1 MPQKNK
7 FLAQKEKEDRQK
19 RIIIIST
26 IAVLVAVFSLV
37 AYGVLDRYVLKPKT
51 PIVQLDSRIINAVEF
66 EQRVRYQRFQIINQT
81 YQLLEFVQSLGGT
94 PDVFAYFEQQIT
106 LATTQLSQPLLIGQ
120 EVIQNIS
127 DDLIILAEAEKMG
140 IEVGKADIDQEI
152 RSVFGFF
159 PAGTPTLSPSSEP
172 RLTSTMTS
180 QQMTLVP
187 PTDSPEGDQEE
198 DQSSLPT
205 NTPQIEET
213 PEGEPDPTATPLL
226 IPTEYTLDVYEENYQ
241 NYMDVLTNEGIKEQ
255 TFQDMVKMFLV
266 RKELMNAL
274 SADLPRTQ
282 EQIWVRHI
290 LVEDELTALE
300 ITDKLTA
307 GGDFASLAAEY
318 STDETNKDNGG
329 DLGWFARG
337 MMVLPFEEA
346 AFVLEVGEISD
357 PVQTDFGW
365 HILQALGKEQML
377 IDEAAFENMRN
388 QAFTEW
394 LIEKRLEYQLE
405 INEDWISFVPSE
417 PVLPQEIIDYIQFQ
431 TTGQQPGLPT
441 EVPEQ

>member
-1 MPQKNK
+1 MPRKNK

-26 IAVLVAVFSLV
+26 IAILVAVFSLV

-51 PIVQLDSRIINAVEF
+51 PIVQLDSRTIDVVEF

-81 YQLLEFVQSLGGT
+81 YQLIEFVQSLGGT
-94 PDVFAYFEQQIT
+94 PDIFAYFEQQMI

-120 EVIQNIS
+120 EVIQTLS

-140 IEVGKADIDQEI
+140 IEVNEAQIDQEI
-152 RSVFGFF
+152 RSVFGYF
-159 PAGTPTLSPSSEP
+159 PEGTPTAIPFNEP
-172 RLTSTMTS
+172 LPTSTMTS
-180 QQMTLVP
+180 LQMTLVP

-198 DQSSLPT
+198 DQSTLPT
-205 NTPQIEET
+205 NTPQIEEI

-255 TFQDMVKMFLV
+255 TFRDMIRMYLV
-266 RKELMNAL
+266 REELINVL

-290 LVEDELTALE
+290 LVEDELTTLE
-300 ITDKLTA
+300 VTDKLTA
-307 GGDFASLAAEY
+307 GQDFVALAAEY
-318 STDETNKDNGG
+318 SSDESNKDNGG
-329 DLGWFARG
+329 DLGWFALG
-337 MMVLPFEEA
+337 MMVQPFEEA
-346 AFVLEVGEISD
+346 AFALEVGEISD

-365 HILQALGKEQML
+365 HILQSLGKEQL
-377 IDEAAFENMRN
+377 PVDEVAFEDLRD
-388 QAFTEW
+388 QAFSEW
-394 LIEKRLEYQLE
+394 IIEKRLEYEPE

-417 PVLPQEIIDYIQFQ
+417 PGLPQEVIDYIQFQ
-431 TTGQQPGLPT
+431 TSQQPAPPV
-441 EVPEQ
+441 VPQQ

>member
-1 MPQKNK
+1 MPRKNK

-26 IAVLVAVFSLV
+26 IAILVAVFSLI

-51 PIVQLDSRIINAVEF
+51 TIVQLDSRIINAVEF
-66 EQRVRYQRFQIINQT
+66 EQQVRYQRFQIINQT

-94 PDVFAYFEQQIT
+94 PDVYAYFEQQIT

-127 DDLIILAEAEKMG
+127 DDLIILAETEKMG
-140 IEVGKADIDQEI
+140 IEVDEEDIDQEI
-152 RSVFGFF
+152 RSVFGYF
-159 PAGTPTLSPSSEP
+159 PQGTPTLIPSDEP

-180 QQMTLVP
+180 QQLTLVP
-187 PTDSPEGDQEE
+187 PTNTPEGDQEE
-198 DQSSLPT
+198 DQSSTPT

-226 IPTEYTLDVYEENYQ
+226 IPTEYTLDLFDVNYQ
-241 NYMDVLTNEGIKEQ
+241 NYMDVLINEGIKEQ
-255 TFQDMVKMFLV
+255 TFRDMVRMFLV
-266 RKELMNAL
+266 RKELMNVL

-300 ITDKLTA
+300 VTDKLTD
-307 GGDFASLAAEY
+307 GQDFVILAAEY
-318 STDETNKDNGG
+318 STDESNKDNGG
-329 DLGWFARG
+329 DLGWFSRG

-346 AFVLEVGEISD
+346 AFALEVGEISD

-365 HILQALGKEQML
+365 HILQSLGKEL
-377 IDEAAFENMRN
+377 LPIDEAAFENMRN
-388 QAFTEW
+388 QSFTEW
-394 LIEKRLEYQLE
+394 LIERKLEYQLE

-417 PVLPQEIIDYIQFQ
+417 PGLPQEVIDYIQFQ
-431 TTGQQPGLPT
+431 TNQQPALPP
-441 EVPEQ
+441 EVPQP

>member
-1 MPQKNK
+1 MPRKNK

-26 IAVLVAVFSLV
+26 IAILIAVFSLV
-37 AYGVLDRYVLKPKT
+37 AYGVLDRYILKPKT
-51 PIVQLDSRIINAVEF
+51 PIVQLDSRTINAVEF

-81 YQLLEFVQSLGGT
+81 YQLIEFVQSLGGT
-94 PDVFAYFEQQIT
+94 PEIFAYFEQQLIV
-106 LATTQLSQPLLIGQ
+106 ATNQLSQPLLIGQ
-120 EVIQNIS
+120 EAIQTIS
-127 DDLIILAEAEKMG
+127 DDLIILAETEKMG
-140 IEVGKADIDQEI
+140 IEVNEAQIDQAI
-152 RSVFGFF
+152 REVFGYF
-159 PAGTPTLSPSSEP
+159 PAGTPTPFPINEP
-172 RLTSTMTS
+172 LPTSTLTS

-198 DQSSLPT
+198 DQSNSPT
-205 NTPQIEET
+205 NTPQVEET
-213 PEGEPDPTATPLL
+213 PAGEPDPTATPLL
-226 IPTEYTLDVYEENYQ
+226 IPTEYTLELFEENFQ
-241 NYMDVLTNEGIKEQ
+241 NYMDVLFNEGIEEQ
-255 TFQDMVKMFLV
+255 TFLDIVRMYLV
-266 RKELMNAL
+266 REELVAAL

-282 EQIWVRHI
+282 EQIWARHI

-300 ITDKLTA
+300 VTDKLTA
-307 GGDFASLAAEY
+307 GQDFVVLAAEY

-346 AFVLEVGEISD
+346 AFGLAVGEISD

-365 HILQALGKEQML
+365 HILQSLGKEQL
-377 IDEAAFENMRN
+377 PIDEAAFEELKN
-388 QAFTEW
+388 QVFSEW

-417 PVLPQEIIDYIQFQ
+417 PVLPQEVIDYIQMQ
-431 TTGQQPGLPT
+431 TSQQPALPT
-441 EVPEQ
+441 AVP

>member
-1 MPQKNK
+1 MPRKNK
-7 FLAQKEKEDRQK
+7 FLAHKEKEDRQK

-26 IAVLVAVFSLV
+26 ITVLVAVFGLV
-37 AYGVLDRYVLKPKT
+37 VYGVLDRYVLKPKT
-51 PIVQLDSRIINAVEF
+51 PIVQLDSSTINAVEF

-81 YQLLEFVQSLGGT
+81 YQLIEFVQSLGGT
-94 PDVFAYFEQQIT
+94 PDIFAYFEQQLIQ
-106 LATTQLSQPLLIGQ
+106 ATTQLSQPLLIGQ
-120 EVIQNIS
+120 EAIQTIS
-127 DDLIILAEAEKMG
+127 DDLIIQAETEKMG
-140 IEVGKADIDQEI
+140 IEVNKAQIDQAI
-152 RSVFGFF
+152 REVFGYF
-159 PAGTPTLSPSSEP
+159 PAGTPTPFPSNEP
-172 RLTSTMTS
+172 LPTSTLTS

-198 DQSSLPT
+198 DQSSSPT

-213 PEGEPDPTATPLL
+213 PVGEPDPTATPLL
-226 IPTEYTLDVYEENYQ
+226 IPTEYTLDLFEENYQ
-241 NYMDVLTNEGIKEQ
+241 NYMDVLINEGIEEQ
-255 TFQDMVKMFLV
+255 TFRDMVKMYLV
-266 RKELMNAL
+266 REELMAAL

-300 ITDKLTA
+300 VTDKLTA
-307 GGDFASLAAEY
+307 GQDFVVLAAEY
-318 STDETNKDNGG
+318 SSDETNKDNGG

-346 AFVLEVGEISD
+346 AFALEIGEISD

-365 HILQALGKEQML
+365 HILQSLGKEQL
-377 IDEAAFENMRN
+377 PINEAAFEELKN
-388 QAFTEW
+388 QVFTEW

-431 TTGQQPGLPT
+431 TSQQPALPT
-441 EVPEQ
+441 AVP

>member
-1 MPQKNK
+1 MPRKNK
-7 FLAQKEKEDRQK
+7 FLAHKEKEDRQK

-26 IAVLVAVFSLV
+26 ITVLVAVFGLV
-37 AYGVLDRYVLKPKT
+37 VYGVLDRYVLKPKT
-51 PIVQLDSRIINAVEF
+51 PIVQLDSSTINAVEF

-81 YQLLEFVQSLGGT
+81 YQLIEFVQSLGGT
-94 PDVFAYFEQQIT
+94 PDIFAYFEQQLIQ
-106 LATTQLSQPLLIGQ
+106 ATTQLSQPLLIGQ
-120 EVIQNIS
+120 EAIQTIS
-127 DDLIILAEAEKMG
+127 DDLIIQAETEKMG
-140 IEVGKADIDQEI
+140 IEVNKAQIDQAI
-152 RSVFGFF
+152 REVFGYF
-159 PAGTPTLSPSSEP
+159 PAGTPTPFPSNEP
-172 RLTSTMTS
+172 LPTSTLTS

-198 DQSSLPT
+198 DQSSSPT

-213 PEGEPDPTATPLL
+213 PVGEPDPTATPLL
-226 IPTEYTLDVYEENYQ
+226 IPTEYTLDLFEENYQ
-241 NYMDVLTNEGIKEQ
+241 NYMDVLINEGIEEQ
-255 TFQDMVKMFLV
+255 TFRDMVKMYLV
-266 RKELMNAL
+266 REELMAAL

-300 ITDKLTA
+300 VTDKLTA
-307 GGDFASLAAEY
+307 GQDFVVLAAEY
-318 STDETNKDNGG
+318 SSDETNKDTGG

-346 AFVLEVGEISD
+346 AFALEIGEISD

-365 HILQALGKEQML
+365 HILQSLGKEQL
-377 IDEAAFENMRN
+377 PINEAAFEELKN
-388 QAFTEW
+388 QVFTEW

-431 TTGQQPGLPT
+431 TSQQPALPT
-441 EVPEQ
+441 AVP

>member
-7 FLAQKEKEDRQK
+7 FVAQREKEDLQK

-26 IAVLVAVFSLV
+26 IAILVAVFSLI
-37 AYGVLDRYVLKPKT
+37 AYGVLDKYVLKPKT
-51 PIVQLDSRIINAVEF
+51 PIVQLDSRTVNVVEF

-81 YQLLEFVQSLGGT
+81 YQLIEFVQSLGGT
-94 PDVFAYFEQQIT
+94 PDIFAYFEQQIM
-106 LATTQLSQPLLIGQ
+106 LATTQLSEPLLIGQ

-140 IEVGKADIDQEI
+140 IEVDEAQIDQEI
-152 RSVFGFF
+152 RSVFGYF
-159 PAGTPTLSPSSEP
+159 PEGTPTAIPINEP
-172 RLTSTMTS
+172 RPTSTMTS
-180 QQMTLVP
+180 LQMTLVP

-198 DQSSLPT
+198 DQEEDQSTLPT

-226 IPTEYTLDVYEENYQ
+226 IPTEYTLEVYEVNYQ
-241 NYMDVLTNEGIKEQ
+241 NYMDVLNNEGIKEQ
-255 TFQDMVKMFLV
+255 TFHDMVRMYLV
-266 RKELMNAL
+266 REELMNVL

-300 ITDKLTA
+300 VTDKLTA
-307 GGDFASLAAEY
+307 GQDFVALAAEY
-318 STDETNKDNGG
+318 SSDGTNKDNGG
-329 DLGWFARG
+329 DLGWFALG
-337 MMVLPFEEA
+337 MMVQPFEDA
-346 AFVLEVGEISD
+346 AFALEIGEISD

-365 HILQALGKEQML
+365 HILQALGKEQL
-377 IDEAAFENMRN
+377 PIDEATFENLQN

-394 LIEKRLEYQLE
+394 LIEKRLEYELE

-417 PVLPQEIIDYIQFQ
+417 PGLPQEVIDYIQFQ
-431 TTGQQPGLPT
+431 TSQQPAPPA
-441 EVPEQ
+441 VP

>member
-1 MPQKNK
+1 MPRKNK

-26 IAVLVAVFSLV
+26 IAVLIAVFSLV

-51 PIVQLDSRIINAVEF
+51 PIVQLDSRTINAVEF

-81 YQLLEFVQSLGGT
+81 YQLIEFVQSLGGT
-94 PDVFAYFEQQIT
+94 PDIFAYFEQQLIV
-106 LATTQLSQPLLIGQ
+106 ATNQLSQPLLIGQ
-120 EVIQNIS
+120 EAIQTIS
-127 DDLIILAEAEKMG
+127 DDLIILAETEKMG
-140 IEVGKADIDQEI
+140 IEVDKAQIDQAI
-152 RSVFGFF
+152 REVFGYF
-159 PAGTPTLSPSSEP
+159 PAGTPTPFPSNEP
-172 RLTSTMTS
+172 LPTSTLTS

-198 DQSSLPT
+198 DQSNSPT
-205 NTPQIEET
+205 NTPQVEET
-213 PEGEPDPTATPLL
+213 PVSEPDPTATPLL
-226 IPTEYTLDVYEENYQ
+226 IPTEYTLELFEENYQ
-241 NYMDVLTNEGIKEQ
+241 NYMDVLINEGIEEQ
-255 TFQDMVKMFLV
+255 TFRDMVRMYLV
-266 RKELMNAL
+266 REKLVAAL

-300 ITDKLTA
+300 VTDKLTA
-307 GGDFASLAAEY
+307 GQDFVVLAAEY

-346 AFVLEVGEISD
+346 AFALEVGEISD

-365 HILQALGKEQML
+365 HILQSLGKEQL
-377 IDEAAFENMRN
+377 PIDEAAFEELKN
-388 QAFTEW
+388 QVFSEW
-394 LIEKRLEYQLE
+394 LIEKRLEHQLE

-417 PVLPQEIIDYIQFQ
+417 PVLPQEVIDYIQMQ
-431 TTGQQPGLPT
+431 TSQQPALPT
-441 EVPEQ
+441 AVP

>member
-1 MPQKNK
+1 MPRKNK

-26 IAVLVAVFSLV
+26 ITVLVAVFGLV
-37 AYGVLDRYVLKPKT
+37 VYGVLDRYVLKPKT
-51 PIVQLDSRIINAVEF
+51 PIVQLDSSTINAVEF

-81 YQLLEFVQSLGGT
+81 YQLIEFVQSLGGT
-94 PDVFAYFEQQIT
+94 PDIFAYFEQQLIQ
-106 LATTQLSQPLLIGQ
+106 ATTQLSQPLLIGQ
-120 EVIQNIS
+120 EAIQTIS
-127 DDLIILAEAEKMG
+127 DDLIIQAETEKMG
-140 IEVGKADIDQEI
+140 IEVDKAQIDQAI
-152 RSVFGFF
+152 REVFGYF
-159 PAGTPTLSPSSEP
+159 PAGTPTPFPSNEP
-172 RLTSTMTS
+172 LPTSTLTSR
-180 QQMTLVP
+180 QMTLVP

-198 DQSSLPT
+198 DQSSSPT

-213 PEGEPDPTATPLL
+213 PVGEPDPTATPLL
-226 IPTEYTLDVYEENYQ
+226 IPTEYTLDLFEENYQ
-241 NYMDVLTNEGIKEQ
+241 NYMDVLINEGIEEQ
-255 TFQDMVKMFLV
+255 TFRDMVRIYLV
-266 RKELMNAL
+266 REELMAAL

-300 ITDKLTA
+300 VTDKLTA
-307 GGDFASLAAEY
+307 GQDFVVLAAEY
-318 STDETNKDNGG
+318 SSDETNKDTGG
-329 DLGWFARG
+329 DLGWFTRG

-346 AFVLEVGEISD
+346 AFALEIGEISD

-365 HILQALGKEQML
+365 HILQSLGKEQL
-377 IDEAAFENMRN
+377 PINEAEFEELKN
-388 QAFTEW
+388 QVFTEW

-431 TTGQQPGLPT
+431 TSQQPALPT
-441 EVPEQ
+441 TVP

>member
-1 MPQKNK
+1 MPRKNK

-26 IAVLVAVFSLV
+26 IAVLIAVFSLV

-51 PIVQLDSRIINAVEF
+51 PIVQLDSRTINAVEF

-81 YQLLEFVQSLGGT
+81 YQLIEFVQSLGGT
-94 PDVFAYFEQQIT
+94 PDVFAYFEQQLM

-120 EVIQNIS
+120 EAIQTIS
-127 DDLIILAEAEKMG
+127 DDLIILAETEKMG
-140 IEVGKADIDQEI
+140 IEVDKAQIDQAI
-152 RSVFGFF
+152 REVFGYF
-159 PAGTPTLSPSSEP
+159 PAGTPTPFPSNEP
-172 RLTSTMTS
+172 LPTSTLTS

-198 DQSSLPT
+198 DESNSPT
-205 NTPQIEET
+205 NTPQVEET
-213 PEGEPDPTATPLL
+213 PVGEPDPTATPLL
-226 IPTEYTLDVYEENYQ
+226 IPTEYTLDLFEENYQ
-241 NYMDVLTNEGIKEQ
+241 NYMDVLINEGIEEQ
-255 TFQDMVKMFLV
+255 TFRDMVRMYLV
-266 RKELMNAL
+266 REELVAAL

-300 ITDKLTA
+300 VTDKLTA
-307 GGDFASLAAEY
+307 GQDFVVLATEY
-318 STDETNKDNGG
+318 STDETNKDTGG

-346 AFVLEVGEISD
+346 AFALEVGEISD

-365 HILQALGKEQML
+365 HILQALGKEQL
-377 IDEAAFENMRN
+377 PIDEAAFEELKN
-388 QAFTEW
+388 QVFSEW

-417 PVLPQEIIDYIQFQ
+417 PVLPQEVIDYIQMQ
-431 TTGQQPGLPT
+431 TSQQPALPT
-441 EVPEQ
+441 AVP

>member
-37 AYGVLDRYVLKPKT
+37 AYGVLDKYVLKPKT
-51 PIVQLDSRIINAVEF
+51 PIVQLDSRIINVVEF

-94 PDVFAYFEQQIT
+94 PDVYAYFEQQIT

-120 EVIQNIS
+120 EVIQNLS

-140 IEVGKADIDQEI
+140 IEVDKADIDQEI
-152 RSVFGFF
+152 RSVFGYF
-159 PAGTPTLSPSSEP
+159 PEGTPTSIPSNEP
-172 RLTSTMTS
+172 RPTSTMTS

-187 PTDSPEGDQEE
+187 PTDSPDGDQEE

-226 IPTEYTLDVYEENYQ
+226 IPTEYTLEVYEVNYQ

-255 TFQDMVKMFLV
+255 TFRDMVRMFLV
-266 RKELMNAL
+266 RKELMNVL
-274 SADLPRTQ
+274 SADLPRSQ

-300 ITDKLTA
+300 VTDKLTA
-307 GGDFASLAAEY
+307 GQDFLALAAEY
-318 STDETNKDNGG
+318 SSDETNKDNGG
-329 DLGWFARG
+329 DLGWFSLG

-346 AFVLEVGEISD
+346 AFALEVGEISD

-365 HILQALGKEQML
+365 HILQALGKEQL
-377 IDEAAFENMRN
+377 PIDEAALENLRN
-388 QAFTEW
+388 QAFSEW
-394 LIEKRLEYQLE
+394 LIEKRLEYELE

-417 PVLPQEIIDYIQFQ
+417 PVLPQEVIDYIQFQ
-431 TTGQQPGLPT
+431 TSQQPAPAVGP
-441 EVPEQ
+441 